1 MPEGTPP
8 RSRVWRLLLAL
19 FTVSGA
25 SGLVYE
31 IVWMRRLALVF
42 GSTTLAVSTVLAAFM
57 AGLALGSVRFGRF
70 ADRHPQGT
78 LTLRLYGRLEI
89 AIGALALAIPLLL
102 RAAAAVYLRL
112 QPLLEESPFLFFAIQ
127 FLLVAAV
134 LVVPTTLM
142 GGTLPLLA
150 RFAVLSIGEVGGR
163 VGALYAA
170 NTVGA
175 AGGVALATYLLL
187 PQLGLTASER
197 LAAAANVAV
206 GITALL
212 LSRAARVVDPPAP
225 ETAEPPAAPAGL
237 PRTARVL
244 LWGTALSGFSAM
256 VYEVAWSRTLAMSL
270 GSSVYA
276 FGMMLLLF
284 LVGLSAG
291 SALFARTRASRRP
304 AGAFAAAQA
313 GIAVAGLSGVFLAGQ
328 LPAVFV
334 ALFPIARTSFPLLQL
349 VQLVVTAVL
358 VLPASVL
365 FGMAFPAAITAT
377 TDSLARVG
385 SGVGRVA
392 LWNTAGTVGGAFLGG
407 FVLVPRLG
415 LREAMLAATA
425 ASAAAA
431 LATVAAGPIPGRR
444 IIAAAAGLAGVL
456 ALLTPAWPRAALASG
471 VGFFAGNYAT
481 VGDWRAATE
490 RMDLLFYKD
499 GVSTTLSVDEV
510 EGQRFYRSNGKTDAS
525 TSPSDMAVQVLI
537 GQLGMLLHPDPKDV
551 FVLGLGTGVSAAAV
565 ARHPVR
571 SIDVVDIE
579 PAGVAAAGFFELENR
594 KVLEDPR
601 VRYIAADGRNAL
613 LAWRKSYDVIISDPS
628 DIWVA
633 GVGNLFTKEFYETAR
648 SRLKPGGV
656 MVQWWHTHA
665 LEPEHMKL
673 IVATFRSVFPHTSY
687 WRPNL
692 GDVILVGSPDPVPWD
707 FQRLRAKFRDVPG
720 LAEDLRG
727 IGVWS
732 PASLFGA
739 FALAGEDLERF
750 LAGVGERHSDDR
762 PVIEFFAPRALYS
775 DTTPVNDSM
784 IESAQTRLF
793 PDMAGFDEER
803 DLDAHELY
811 LLGFARAS
819 MNRFASGIRLME
831 ESVRRDPGNPKA
843 WIGLGNQYQGQSQP
857 EAAEAAY
864 RKALAVAPGEPEAS
878 LELAELLRS
887 HGDTAGA
894 REVLQAAL
902 RISPNDPSL
911 ESALRALGA
920 DPPRP

>member
-1 MPEGTPP
+1 MAEGTPP
-8 RSRVWRLLLAL
+8 RSRVWRLLLLL

-57 AGLALGSVRFGRF
+57 AGLALGSLRFGRV
-70 ADRHPQGT
+70 ADRHPQRA
-78 LTLRLYGRLEI
+78 LPLYGRLEI
-89 AIGALALAIPLLL
+89 AIGVLALGIPLLL

-112 QPLLEESPFLFFAIQ
+112 QPALEGSPFVFFAAQ

-142 GGTLPLLA
+142 GGTLPLLV

-170 NTVGA
+170 NTLGA

-187 PQLGLTASER
+187 PQLGLTAAER

-212 LSRAARVVDPPAP
+212 LSRASRPAEPPAP
-225 ETAEPPAAPAGL
+225 EAPEPDAAPIRL
-237 PRTARVL
+237 PRFARAL

-256 VYEVAWSRTLAMSL
+256 AYEVAWSRTLAMVL

-284 LVGLSAG
+284 LIGLSAG
-291 SALFARTRASRRP
+291 SALFARTGASRRP
-304 AGAFAAAQA
+304 AAAFAAAQA
-313 GIAVAGLSGVFLAGQ
+313 GIAVAGLAGVVFAGQ
-328 LPAVFV
+328 LPAAFV
-334 ALFPIARTSFPLLQL
+334 ALFPIARISFPLLQL
-349 VQLVVTAVL
+349 VQLLVTATL

-365 FGMAFPAAITAT
+365 FGMAFPAVITAT
-377 TDSLARVG
+377 TESLARVG
-385 SGVGRVA
+385 IGVGRVT
-392 LWNTAGTVGGAFLGG
+392 LWNTAGTVSGAFLGG
-407 FVLVPRLG
+407 FMLVPRLG
-415 LREAMLAATA
+415 LRETMLAAAA

-431 LATVAAGPIPGRR
+431 LAAVAAGPMPGRR
-444 IIAAAAGLAGVL
+444 TVAAAAGLAGVL

-471 VGFFAGNYAT
+471 VGFFAGNYKT
-481 VGDWRAATE
+481 VGDWRAATA

-499 GVSTTLSVDEV
+499 GVATTLSVDQE

-565 ARHPVR
+565 ARHPAR
-571 SIDVVDIE
+571 SIDIVDIE
-579 PAGVAAAGFFELENR
+579 PAGLAAARFFEPENR
-594 KVLEDPR
+594 KVLADPR

-613 LAWRKSYDVIISDPS
+613 LARRKSYDVIISDPS

-648 SRLKPGGV
+648 SRLRPGGV

-665 LEPEHMKL
+665 LVPEHMKL
-673 IVATFRSVFPHTSY
+673 IVATFRSVFPYTSY

-692 GDVILVGSPDPVPWD
+692 GDVILVGSADPVPWD
-707 FQRLRAKFRDVPG
+707 FERLRAKFRDVPG
-720 LAEDLRG
+720 LAEDLRA

-739 FALAGEDLERF
+739 FALAGEDLERL
-750 LAGVGERHSDDR
+750 LAGVGARHTDDR
-762 PVIEFFAPRALYS
+762 PVVEFYAPRALYS
-775 DTTPVNDSM
+775 DTAPLNDSM
-784 IESAQTRLF
+784 IEAAQTRLF
-793 PDMAGFDEER
+793 PDMAGFDMER
-803 DLDAHELY
+803 DVDAHELY

-819 MNRFASGIRLME
+819 MNRFESGIKLME
-831 ESVRRDPGNPKA
+831 ESVRRDPTNPKA
-843 WIGLGNQYQGQSQP
+843 WIGLGNQYQGQSRP
-857 EAAEAAY
+857 EAAEVAY
-864 RKALAVAPGEPEAS
+864 RRALAAAPGEPEAS
-878 LELAELLRS
+878 LELAALLRS

-894 REVLQAAL
+894 AEILQAAL
-902 RISPNDPSL
+902 RVSPDDPTLKS
-911 ESALRALGA
+911 ALGA
-920 DPPRP
+920 LGAGAPRP